1 VPSIVFIHTDYIKAA
16 CDVLEAQAATV
27 DALAQ
32 ALEAAQVL
40 NDEDMVKALGIS
52 NGGRRMAAHLREE
65 CDA

>member
-1 VPSIVFIHTDYIKAA
+1 VPSSFIDNRIIDAV
-16 CDVLEAQAATV
+16 CDVLEAQAHTV

-32 ALEAAQVL
+32 ALEAAEVL
-40 NDEDMVKALGIS
+40 NNEDMVKALGIS

>member
-1 VPSIVFIHTDYIKAA
+1 MSSVYMDTAYIEAA
-16 CDVLEAQAATV
+16 CDVLEAQASTV

-40 NDEDMVKALGIS
+40 NGEDMVKALGIS
-52 NGGRRMAAHLREE
+52 NGGRRIAAYLREE